1 MFTIRNLVEQYT
13 TKKANYLQKSYV
25 EIINETS
32 LCIIF
37 YTQNGTRIFLDMHP
51 EMQYTQKPEY
61 NYERPNKKNVFRK
74 FVFEVI
80 SGDNIVLTK
89 GIDFEPWTINE
100 HLKYIINAPI
110 SEKKFNEFIMD
121 NGGINTKKLTEDINH
136 SWNLTA

>member
-13 TKKANYLQKSYV
+13 SKKAEVLQKSYS
-25 EIINETS
+25 EIINQTS

-37 YTQNGTRIFLDMHP
+37 YTQNGTEIFLDMHP
-51 EMQYTQKPEY
+51 ETEYAQKPEY
-61 NYERPNKKNVFRK
+61 SFEKPNNRNVFKK
-74 FVFEVI
+74 FIFEVI
-80 SGDNIVLTK
+80 SGNNIVLTK

-121 NGGINTKKLTEDINH
+121 NGGINTGKLTEDINH
-136 SWNLTA
+136 SYPQTA

>member
-13 TKKANYLQKSYV
+13 TKKANYLQKSYA
-25 EIINETS
+25 ETINKTS

-37 YTQNGTRIFLDMHP
+37 YTQNGTRIFIDMHP
-51 EMQYTQKPEY
+51 EMQYTQRTEC
-61 NYERPNKKNVFRK
+61 NYEKLNKNNVFRR

-89 GIDFEPWTINE
+89 GIGFEPWTINE
-100 HLKYIINAPI
+100 HLKYTINAPI

-121 NGGINTKKLTEDINH
+121 NGGIDTKKLTEHIN
-136 SWNLTA
+136 NYGI